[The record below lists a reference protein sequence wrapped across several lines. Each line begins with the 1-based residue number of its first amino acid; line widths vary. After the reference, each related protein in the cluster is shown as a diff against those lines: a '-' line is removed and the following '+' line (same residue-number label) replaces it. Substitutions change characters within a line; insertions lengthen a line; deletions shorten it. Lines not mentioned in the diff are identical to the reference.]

1 MDFLLEWFGFG
12 FTAPAP
18 VCETRV
24 YFDGML
30 IWFGGLFPDEGM
42 LDELMYMEEYE
53 GAVVYMRD
61 VCFAWMV

>member
-24 YFDGML
+24 YLDGML
-30 IWFGGLFPDEGM
+30 IWFGGLFPEPGM
-42 LDELMYMEEYE
+42 LEELMYMDEYE
-53 GAVVYMRD
+53 GAVVDMHDYCW
-61 VCFAWMV
+61 VWMI